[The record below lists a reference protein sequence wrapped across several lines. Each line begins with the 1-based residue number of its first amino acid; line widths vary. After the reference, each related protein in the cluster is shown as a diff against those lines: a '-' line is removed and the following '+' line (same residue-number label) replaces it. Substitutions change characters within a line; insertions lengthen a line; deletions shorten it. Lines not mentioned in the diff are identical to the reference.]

1 MGKKKNIVAEGNTLR
16 IQGETFELK
25 KGQEMV
31 RELVAH
37 GAHITDGR
45 DAELVVNTDE
55 EVRRYAAE
63 RGYELTADDEKFL
76 ATVDLSFEPRKHIDL
91 SKSVMKIDDPDNDA
105 FLDMLDVFANGSRA
119 EREKLAALIAK
130 STYSYAQLAK
140 VAVNVVERLGRVSG
154 AELVYMLSE
163 NAPELIRAMLKEKE
177 ARAS

>member
-91 SKSVMKIDDPDNDA
+91 SKSVMKIDDPDND
-105 FLDMLDVFANGSRA
+105 VFANGSRA